1 MSLCKKI
8 HKKTLPMSAK
18 RNINQY
24 SVKHKEIP
32 LCTCNKGSM
41 TIEAAV
47 VFPVFAAFI
56 ISLLFFFR
64 VLQVETEV
72 AKALSYAQ
80 RLTAVESTLTDSEAV
95 QLATAE
101 VLFRKEIA
109 KSQLVR
115 EYVAGKGQGI
125 TLLSSSAKGDY
136 IKLCATYKIKLP
148 LRFFLVS
155 GFTQT
160 QKCVGRKWTGKSV
173 GEDDSDPYVY
183 YTETGKVYHLTKS
196 CPYLDLSIQK
206 VLFSEVASLR
216 NKSKRKYKAC
226 SKCAAGAGEAEY
238 VYITDYGTLYH
249 MDLGCSR
256 LKRTIYT
263 VHLSEVGGRPPCSKC
278 GKGKDN

>member
-8 HKKTLPMSAK
+8 YKKTLPMSAK
-18 RNINQY
+18 RSKNQY

-47 VFPVFAAFI
+47 VLPVFAAFI

-80 RLTAVESTLTDSEAV
+80 RLTAVESSLSDSEAV

-101 VLFRKEIA
+101 VLFRKEIG
-109 KSQLVR
+109 KSEVVR

-125 TLLSSSAKGDY
+125 TLLGSSAKGDY
-136 IKLCATYKIKLP
+136 IKLCATYKIRLP

-160 QKCVGRKWTGKSV
+160 QKSVGRKWTGKAV
-173 GEDDSDPYVY
+173 GEDNSDPYVY

-206 VLFSEVASLR
+206 VLLREVASLR
-216 NKSKRKYKAC
+216 NKSKRRYKAC
-226 SKCAAGAGEAEY
+226 SKCAAAAGEVEY

-263 VHLSEVGGRPPCSKC
+263 VHLSEVGGRPACSKC
-278 GKGKDN
+278 GNGKGN